1 MKARSAPIAASW
13 LITLKSSFSASSNFA
28 IFCPKL
34 DDFAEF
40 SDTGA
45 YLKYSPQSSA
55 RIATGRVQL
64 EATLFCFTAK
74 HALRLHAELLLAV
87 AIGICTSDAGATLIS
102 IDDFAMPGA
111 AQFLLVSPGSNSSL
125 QMTHAVNGP
134 IGGQHDM
141 LFHVVGQA
149 AINSAS
155 ALVGHDVSFNLNA
168 FQLATNGLAPTVATL
183 QYSGPN
189 SANTSTALT
198 NAHALGGTSGIDL
211 TSLGTNDRF
220 QFQFLSSDA
229 QPTTGLDVAITIT
242 SPGGTSTANAIIPNS
257 LSRFTLQLPFSQFVG
272 NAALNHVDSISVVFN
287 GARQT
292 PNVDFE
298 IQGVSVVPEPS
309 ACISMLIGGAI
320 LGVPL
325 ADATTTPLTLLV

>member
-1 MKARSAPIAASW
+1 
-13 LITLKSSFSASSNFA
+13 
-28 IFCPKL
+28 
-34 DDFAEF
+34 
-40 SDTGA
+40 
-45 YLKYSPQSSA
+45 
-55 RIATGRVQL
+55 VQL
-64 EATLFCFTAK
+64 EATLLCFIAK
-74 HALRLHAELLLAV
+74 HGSRVGAAILLGVAV
-87 AIGICTSDAGATLIS
+87 GICVSDARATLIA

-134 IGGQHDM
+134 IGGQRDM

-149 AINSAS
+149 AINSAN
-155 ALVGHDVSFNLNA
+155 ALVGRDTSFNLNA

-189 SANTSTALT
+189 SANTSTALV

-220 QFQFLSSDA
+220 QIQVLSSDA

-242 SPGGTSTANAIIPNS
+242 SPGGTSTANVIIPNS
-257 LSRFTLQLPFSQFVG
+257 LSRFTLQLPFSQFAG

-287 GARQT
+287 GVRQT
-292 PNVDFE
+292 PNIDFE
-298 IQGVSVVPEPS
+298 IQGITVVPEPA
-309 ACISMLIGGAI
+309 ACLTMLIGGAL
-320 LGVPL
+320 LG
-325 ADATTTPLTLLV
+325 ARSLTRRHRH

>member
-1 MKARSAPIAASW
+1 
-13 LITLKSSFSASSNFA
+13 
-28 IFCPKL
+28 
-34 DDFAEF
+34 
-40 SDTGA
+40 
-45 YLKYSPQSSA
+45 
-55 RIATGRVQL
+55 
-64 EATLFCFTAK
+64 LFCFTAK
-74 HALRLHAELLLAV
+74 HGLRVGGELFLAV
-87 AIGICTSDAGATLIS
+87 AVGICAAEARATIIA

-125 QMTHAVNGP
+125 EMTHSVNGP
-134 IGGQHDM
+134 IGGQRDM

-149 AINSAS
+149 AINSAN
-155 ALVGHDVSFNLNA
+155 ALVGHDASFNLNA
-168 FQLATNGLAPTVATL
+168 YQLATNWLAPTVATL

-189 SANTSTALT
+189 IANTSTALV

-257 LSRFTLQLPFSQFVG
+257 LSRFTLQLPFSQFAG

-287 GARQT
+287 GVRQT
-292 PNVDFE
+292 PNIDFE
-298 IQGVSVVPEPS
+298 IQGITVVPEPAS
-309 ACISMLIGGAI
+309 
-320 LGVPL
+320 VV
-325 ADATTTPLTLLV
+325 LLVLGALGFALRRR